1 VARHAPEPHRRRHRR
16 DHARRNRPLL
26 RTLTLP
32 AVPPFTEEHEELR
45 ASARG
50 FIERELAPHAERWE
64 REHWFGNEAF
74 EKLAS
79 QGLLGL
85 KYPECYGGQGGDY
98 LHEAVLAE
106 ELARI
111 GSGGVAAGLGAH
123 ISIAT
128 PPIWKFGSEEQKQR
142 YLPGLCDGSLIAAH
156 GMSEPSSG
164 SDAFSLLTTA
174 TPTDDGWALNGSK
187 TFVTNAPEADVLVVF
202 ATTDRNLGFA
212 GLCAFLLQRDTP
224 GLTVGA
230 PLKKMGLNSS
240 PMSEL
245 FLADCRVPRAQ
256 LIGPEGAGM
265 AVFNDAM
272 LWERG
277 LILAASVGTMRRHLE
292 LSVAY
297 ASERK
302 QFGKSIGQFQAIS
315 HRIADMR
322 LRLETSRLMLHR
334 FARLLDEG
342 AATAADAALT
352 KLQLSDSLVHS
363 AMSAMEIHGG
373 YGYMAE
379 YPFEREV
386 RDALGSRIYSGTSDM
401 LRNVVAHSLG
411 L

>member
-1 VARHAPEPHRRRHRR
+1 MTVTAMPAGLDEEQLLLYESVADFAQRELGGEPEPTFPREAWRKCAELGLQGLPVPVEYGGSGASATTIAAALEALGYGCR
-16 DHARRNRPLL
+16 DNGLIFSLNAQLWATERPLV
-26 RTLTLP
+26 R
-32 AVPPFTEEHEELR
+32 
-45 ASARG
+45 
-50 FIERELAPHAERWE
+50 
-64 REHWFGNEAF
+64 
-74 EKLAS
+74 
-79 QGLLGL
+79 
-85 KYPECYGGQGGDY
+85 YG
-98 LHEAVLAE
+98 
-106 ELARI
+106 
-111 GSGGVAAGLGAH
+111 
-123 ISIAT
+123 T
-128 PPIWKFGSEEQKQR
+128 EEQKQR
-142 YLPGLCDGSLIAAH
+142 YLPGLCHGTLVAAH

-164 SDAFSLLTTA
+164 SDAFSLRTTA
-174 TPTDDGWALNGSK
+174 TPSGDGWLLNGSK
-187 TFVTNAPEADVLVVF
+187 TFVTNAPEADLVVLF

-212 GLCAFLLQRDTP
+212 GLCAFMLERDTP
-224 GLTVGA
+224 GLTIGA

-240 PMSEL
+240 PMSEV
-245 FLADCRVPRAQ
+245 FLDDCPVTREQ
-256 LIGPEGAGM
+256 LIAPEGAGM

-297 ASERK
+297 AGERK
-302 QFGKSIGQFQAIS
+302 QFGKAIGQFQAIS
-315 HRIADMR
+315 HRVADMR
-322 LRLETSRLMLHR
+322 LRLETSRLMLYR
-334 FARLLDEG
+334 FAQLLDG
-342 AATAADAALT
+342 GVATAADAALT

>member
-1 VARHAPEPHRRRHRR
+1 MTVTAAPTGLDEDQLLLYESVAEF
-16 DHARRNRPLL
+16 ARRELGEEPAPAFSREAWAKCAELGLHGLPVPVEYGGSGASATTTAAALEALGYGCRDNGLIFSLNAQLWAIERPLV
-26 RTLTLP
+26 R
-32 AVPPFTEEHEELR
+32 
-45 ASARG
+45 
-50 FIERELAPHAERWE
+50 
-64 REHWFGNEAF
+64 
-74 EKLAS
+74 
-79 QGLLGL
+79 
-85 KYPECYGGQGGDY
+85 YGSD
-98 LHEAVLAE
+98 
-106 ELARI
+106 
-111 GSGGVAAGLGAH
+111 
-123 ISIAT
+123 
-128 PPIWKFGSEEQKQR
+128 EQKQR
-142 YLPGLCDGSLIAAH
+142 YLPGLCDGTLIAAH

-174 TPTDDGWALNGSK
+174 TAADDGWVLNGSK
-187 TFVTNAPEADVLVVF
+187 TFVTNAPEADLVVVF

-212 GLCAFLLQRDTP
+212 GLCAFLLDRDTP
-224 GLTVGA
+224 GLTVGG

-245 FLADCRVPRAQ
+245 FLSDCPVTRAQ

-277 LILAASVGTMRRHLE
+277 LILSASVGTMRRHLE

-297 ASERK
+297 ATERK

-322 LRLETSRLMLHR
+322 LRLETSRLMLYR
-334 FARLLDEG
+334 FARLLDDG